1 MKRCSRCNTDR
12 DKSEFAKRRASK
24 DGLNFWCR
32 SCLKQYRLD
41 NKDHVNRRQR
51 AYRDKNRER
60 VRAWDREKSRRY
72 TLAKYG
78 LTEVDYDQIV
88 EDQSGKCKI
97 CGRIPSD
104 RLVVDHC
111 HDTDIVRGLLC
122 RTCNAAIGQL
132 SDDPLLLRAA
142 ADYLEAASSFVLY

>member
-1 MKRCSRCNTDR
+1 VKRCSRCNTDR
-12 DKSEFAKRRASK
+12 DKSEFAKRMASK

-32 SCLKQYRLD
+32 SCFKQYRLD
-41 NKDHVNRRQR
+41 NKDHVNRRQK

-78 LTEVDYDQIV
+78 LTETDYEQIV
-88 EDQSGKCKI
+88 ETQSGKCRI
-97 CGRIPSD
+97 CRCVPAD

-111 HDTDIVRGLLC
+111 HDTGIVRGLLC
-122 RTCNAAIGQL
+122 RTCNSAIGQL
-132 SDDPLLLRAA
+132 SDSPLLLRTA
-142 ADYLEAASSFVLY
+142 ADYLESTDNIVLY